1 MAILPSTPPEGVRGA
16 YILQQEPEGEHEE
29 SAYPSCTGTQRDARR
44 RTSGKPKID
53 RPGHLPI
60 PKGDGIAA
68 FPTIARIM
76 LSS

>member
-1 MAILPSTPPEGVRGA
+1 MAILPSTPRERVRGA
-16 YILQQEPEGEHEE
+16 YILQQE

-68 FPTIARIM
+68 FPTIARIRKFM
-76 LSS
+76 NQPN